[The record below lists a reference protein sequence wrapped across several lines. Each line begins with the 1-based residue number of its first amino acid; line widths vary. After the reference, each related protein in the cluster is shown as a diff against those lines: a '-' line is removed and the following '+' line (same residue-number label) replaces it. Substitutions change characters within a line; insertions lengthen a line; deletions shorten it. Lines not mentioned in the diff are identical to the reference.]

1 MKQTKRENRLF
12 LCLAAAAF
20 LPYLLYGFRY
30 FPILDDYIQYWCYP
44 AHHDLHHIYI
54 TIGTLSTRPLAS
66 LLDPAFWGRLW
77 PVMWVA
83 VLLITAMQLLA
94 AVLFHK
100 TLARYRVQ
108 LSPLFAL
115 IFLLLP
121 FGMEGRFWLSASSR
135 LVTGTFFAAL
145 ALYFASGF
153 LEEKQSFGRFLLF
166 ALFQLISCGFY
177 ESVSVFSAAA
187 ACLLFLLSF
196 YQKKK
201 PALLAV
207 PVMSVINIGLMFG
220 YYKLFAALG
229 LQGSR
234 AAGGLALSA
243 LPGRCIE
250 LLRQLGEVFALF
262 YDAVI
267 RGCALGVK
275 LLCTNGLW
283 GIFILLLMLC
293 VTVLVALLADKR
305 MQWNALRVWL
315 FEIGGLILFFAP
327 LVPNVMTDPVWV
339 THRSLYVSI
348 IGLALMAEP
357 LFGLLRGYARQIVL
371 FAAAF
376 VLMTATVNEYDVYR
390 RVHLQDEALLDT
402 VIERMDEGSRAG
414 EHFTCVIIPEE
425 ITTEQNAF
433 YKDHVKSV
441 FDSDWALTGAIRAR
455 MQSLAPQYIK
465 PVLSGTDPDADGMQI
480 IELTEEDLQNCKR

>member
-1 MKQTKRENRLF
+1 MKQTKRENGLF

-54 TIGTLSTRPLAS
+54 TIGTLATRPLAS
-66 LLDPAFWGRLW
+66 LLDPAFWGQLW

-83 VLLITAMQLLA
+83 VLLITAMQVMA
-94 AVLFHK
+94 SILFYK
-100 TLARYRVQ
+100 TLSRYSVQ

-115 IFLLLP
+115 IFMLLP
-121 FGMEGRFWLSASSR
+121 LGMEGRFWLSASSR
-135 LVTGTFFAAL
+135 LVTGTFFAAC
-145 ALYFASGF
+145 ALYFAAQY
-153 LEEKQSFGRFLLF
+153 LEEKQSVGRFLLF
-166 ALFQLISCGFY
+166 ALFQLVSCGFY
-177 ESVSVFSAAA
+177 ESVSVFSATA

-196 YQKKK
+196 YQKRK
-201 PALLAV
+201 PAQLAV
-207 PVMSVINIGLMFG
+207 PIMSVLNIGFMFT
-220 YYKLFAALG
+220 YYRLFATLG

-234 AAGGLALSA
+234 ASGGLALSA
-243 LPGRCIE
+243 LPGRGIE
-250 LLRQLGEVFALF
+250 LLRQLAEVFSLF
-262 YDAVI
+262 YDSVL

-275 LLCTNGLW
+275 LLSTSGVW
-283 GIFILLLMLC
+283 GVFVLLLIVC
-293 VTVLVALLADKR
+293 VSVLLALLASKR
-305 MQWNALRVWL
+305 MQWTWARVWL

-327 LVPNVMTDPVWV
+327 LVPNVLTDPVWV

-348 IGLALMAEP
+348 IGLALMVEP
-357 LFGLLRGYARQIVL
+357 LFGLLRGYGRQIVL
-371 FAAAF
+371 FCAAF
-376 VLMTATVNEYDVYR
+376 ILMTATVNEYDVYR
-390 RVHLQDEALLDT
+390 RVHQQDEALLDL

-441 FDSDWALTGAIRAR
+441 FDSDWALTGAVRAR
-455 MQSLAPQYIK
+455 MKSLAPQYIK
-465 PVLSGTDPDADGMQI
+465 PVLAGQDPDADGMQV
-480 IELTEEDLQNCKR
+480 IELTADDLAQCRR